1 VSKKIKKLIKLK
13 KLKKKNKPW
22 KKSIKPIKI
31 FLKIFSSVRFHKPE
45 IKKPNQTEKNK
56 KTEPNRTEIKPI
68 RKSKKQYSFLFL
80 I

>member
-1 VSKKIKKLIKLK
+1 VSKEIKKLIKFK
-13 KLKKKNKPW
+13 KLKKKLNHE

-31 FLKIFSSVRFHKPE
+31 FFKIFSSVQFHKPE

-56 KTEPNRTEIKPI
+56 KTKPNRTEIKPI
-68 RKSKKQYSFLFL
+68 RKFKKQYSFLFL